1 MTTPAEQQQRN
12 RASAAMLEKMAAFV
26 DELLQ
31 EREER
36 RDLEKSYQ
44 ARMVKPEVTDE

>member
-1 MTTPAEQQQRN
+1 MNTEQHARN
-12 RASAAMLEKMAAFV
+12 QASTAMLEKMAAFV

-44 ARMVKPEVTDE
+44 ARMVKQKVNEDE